1 MNFDFTMKNRL
12 WSEIM
17 NSFIIAVTVV
27 VVAIPEGL
35 PLAVTIALSFSSSK
49 MKDLNNLVRNLA
61 SAETMGGATHICS
74 DKTGTLTQNKMTVMA
89 LHAYG
94 TTFMWG
100 NDIDNEAI
108 TKEEHISGQTKNS
121 IDKMSQVTE
130 NAWDVITDSIMYNS
144 TAGL

>member
-35 PLAVTIALSFSSSK
+35 PLAVTIALSFSSGQ
-49 MKDLNNLVRNLA
+49 MKKLNNLVRNLA

-74 DKTGTLTQNKMTVMA
+74 DKTGTLTMNSMTVMA
-89 LHAYG
+89 LHAMG
-94 TTFMWG
+94 TTYMWG
-100 NDIDNEAI
+100 NDIDGEQI
-108 TKEEHISGQTKNS
+108 KKEDDIPG
-121 IDKMSQVTE
+121 
-130 NAWDVITDSIMYNS
+130 
-144 TAGL
+144 